1 VGISYDRVQ
10 DLIIVVSVY
19 VCSAITPKSVWG
31 HRDLNISD
39 KDIADLAYSE
49 LSPHLKEKLESYAFS
64 NVNQVLQRAMD
75 YETRAKEFRNFT
87 MSCDKPR
94 NARVTLP

>member
-1 VGISYDRVQ
+1 LRMFSYYTQ
-10 DLIIVVSVY
+10 ECMGLN
-19 VCSAITPKSVWG
+19 
-31 HRDLNISD
+31 RDLNISD

-49 LSPHLKEKLESYAFS
+49 LSPHLKEKLESHAFS
-64 NVNQVLQRAMD
+64 NVSQVLQRAMD